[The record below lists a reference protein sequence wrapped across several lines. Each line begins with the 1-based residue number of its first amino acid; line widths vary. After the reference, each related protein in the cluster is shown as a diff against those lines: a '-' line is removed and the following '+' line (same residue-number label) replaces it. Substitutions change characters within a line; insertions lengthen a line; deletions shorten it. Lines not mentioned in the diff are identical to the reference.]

1 LKKVTTMK
9 KLTVRNVLVVSISL
23 AMVNALAAS
32 ASIGIATAKGSF
44 RVDDSYVAGNA
55 TLFEGAAVETGVN
68 SGELNLSK
76 TRVAMGAET
85 RGRVFDDRLI
95 LEHGKVQWTGS
106 GFRTLVGELQ
116 VVGADSASKALVSRH
131 GEAVQV
137 ASLSGTVNVLST
149 NGEMMMAVAAGSAYD
164 FTPDPQGAAPADKED
179 PNGAAKK
186 TVKKST
192 GAKVAARIARQ
203 WDSLITIAAVALPSA
218 AVGVVATRAATSR

>member
-1 LKKVTTMK
+1 MK
-9 KLTVRNVLVVSISL
+9 NLTVRNVLGIFISL

-55 TLFEGAAVETGVN
+55 TLFEGAAVETGIN

-76 TRVAMGAET
+76 TRVTIGAESK
-85 RGRVFDDRLI
+85 GRVFGDRLI
-95 LEHGKVQWTGS
+95 LDRGKAQWAGS

-116 VVGADSASKALVSRH
+116 VVGADSASKALVSRR

-149 NGEMMMAVAAGSAYD
+149 NGQMVMAVAAGNSYE
-164 FTPDPQGAAPADKED
+164 FMPEPQGASPGEKQDDPNATKTPKVHASVGHVILHTLEAPAVWV
-179 PNGAAKK
+179 
-186 TVKKST
+186 TVS
-192 GAKVAARIARQ
+192 VAA
-203 WDSLITIAAVALPSA
+203 V
-218 AVGVVATRAATSR
+218 VGTTAGVIATRDTSSR